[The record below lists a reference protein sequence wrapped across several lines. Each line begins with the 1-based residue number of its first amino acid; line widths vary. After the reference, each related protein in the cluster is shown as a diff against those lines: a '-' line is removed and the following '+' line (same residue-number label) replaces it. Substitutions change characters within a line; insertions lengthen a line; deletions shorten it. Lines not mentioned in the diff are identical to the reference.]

1 MYIII
6 RKDAAAASE
15 SALALV
21 PCHVTAKMARLKFG
35 KVVIAL
41 GHKRMRG
48 RGYGGGEGGEGEGK
62 ERAFRI
68 IINI

>member
-6 RKDAAAASE
+6 RKYAVVASE

-41 GHKRMRG
+41 GHKRMRT
-48 RGYGGGEGGEGEGK
+48 RITRRRRRKKKGEGVS
-62 ERAFRI
+62 
-68 IINI
+68 NNY

>member
-6 RKDAAAASE
+6 RKYAAVASE

-35 KVVIAL
+35 KVVIVL
-41 GHKRMRG
+41 GHKRMRK
-48 RGYGGGEGGEGEGK
+48 RRRRRRRKRKGEGVS
-62 ERAFRI
+62 
-68 IINI
+68 NNY

>member
-6 RKDAAAASE
+6 RKYAAAASE

-41 GHKRMRG
+41 GHKRMRS
-48 RGYGGGEGGEGEGK
+48 RMRRRKKRRRRKGEGVS
-62 ERAFRI
+62 
-68 IINI
+68 NNY

>member
-6 RKDAAAASE
+6 RKYAVAASE
-15 SALALV
+15 STLALV

-41 GHKRMRG
+41 GHKRMRTRMRRRRKRRRQERRG
-48 RGYGGGEGGEGEGK
+48 RFE
-62 ERAFRI
+62 
-68 IINI
+68 

>member
-6 RKDAAAASE
+6 RKYAAAASE

-35 KVVIAL
+35 RVVIAL
-41 GHKRMRG
+41 GHKRMRT
-48 RGYGGGEGGEGEGK
+48 RMKRMRRRRKK
-62 ERAFRI
+62 ERRGRFE
-68 IINI
+68 

>member
-41 GHKRMRG
+41 GHKRMRT
-48 RGYGGGEGGEGEGK
+48 RTRMRRRRRRKGEGVS
-62 ERAFRI
+62 
-68 IINI
+68 NNY

>member
-6 RKDAAAASE
+6 RKYAAVASE

-21 PCHVTAKMARLKFG
+21 PCHVTAKMARLKFR

-41 GHKRMRG
+41 GHKRMR
-48 RGYGGGEGGEGEGK
+48 RRRRKRRKRKGEGVS
-62 ERAFRI
+62 
-68 IINI
+68 NNY